1 MRRTIRFLARYDPL
15 ATAAMTGIFAIGG
28 FLDRKSVV

>member
-1 MRRTIRFLARYDPL
+1 MANQTKGG
-15 ATAAMTGIFAIGG
+15 AAEAIGGFFKAIGG